1 MKFFL
6 CILKRGPCLTFSPM
20 IQNRVIC
27 EQDVPLICAVCF
39 GILYAVSKCAL
50 EFPLSQREL
59 G

>member
-1 MKFFL
+1 
-6 CILKRGPCLTFSPM
+6 M